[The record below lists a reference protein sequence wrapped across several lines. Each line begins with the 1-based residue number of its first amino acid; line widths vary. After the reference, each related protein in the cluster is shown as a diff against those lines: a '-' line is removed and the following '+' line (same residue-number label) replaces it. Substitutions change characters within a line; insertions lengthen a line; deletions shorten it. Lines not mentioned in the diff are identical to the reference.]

1 MSGSP
6 RTRAKYRSF
15 LSLSIVSL
23 LLIGLL
29 TACGFTPGAPGHSF
43 QGKLSLLQVP
53 APYSLPGQIVLGPD
67 GNLWFPAVAYENF
80 ATSHPSGA
88 IGQLTPAGVFHMF
101 PLPAPNSYPKEI
113 AFGRDGKIW
122 FSAFQGNGKLAPP
135 GDIAP
140 TFTGGHSELGQ
151 MSQDGS
157 FHFFTLPSPA
167 DFPPAIAVGQDGN
180 LWFTEVSS
188 VLAPGGGYTIYHNKI
203 GRITASGA
211 VSEFPLTLRK
221 PIDLVKQLTAGPN
234 GNLWFG
240 IDSYLPDY
248 SGFGEMGRMTPQG
261 SLTIFTLG
269 KFAEPGDMTIG
280 PDNNLWFGVGA
291 AIGRITMAGQIRV
304 FTPDPQA
311 QPMNRISV
319 GGIAS
324 NSDGAL
330 WFATQNVEIGRVTT
344 DGTFKFYPFPNNTDF
359 DNGGSSLDM
368 GNLRGIVAG
377 SDGTLWLTNDAQIG
391 HFV

>member
-6 RTRAKYRSF
+6 HTRAKYRLF
-15 LSLSIVSL
+15 LSLSISSL

-29 TACGFTPGAPGHSF
+29 TGCGFTPGAPGHAL
-43 QGKLSLLQVP
+43 QGKLNLLQVP

-80 ATSHPSGA
+80 ATDRPSGA

-101 PLPAPNSYPKEI
+101 PLPALNSYPKEI

-122 FSAFQGNGKLAPP
+122 FSAFQGNGKLAPL
-135 GDIAP
+135 GDTAP
-140 TFTGGHSELGQ
+140 AFTGGHSELGQ
-151 MSQDGS
+151 MSQGGS
-157 FHFFTLPSPA
+157 FHLFTLPSPA
-167 DFPPAIAVGQDGN
+167 DFLPAIAVGPDGN

-188 VLAPGGGYTIYHNKI
+188 VVMSSGAYTNKI
-203 GRITASGA
+203 GRVTASGT

-221 PIDLVKQLTAGPN
+221 PTDFVSHLIAGPD

-248 SGFGEMGRMTPQG
+248 SVFGEMGRMTPQG

-269 KFAEPGDMTIG
+269 KFVEPRDMTIG
-280 PDNNLWFGVGA
+280 PDNNLWFSAEG
-291 AIGRITMAGQIRV
+291 AIGRITMNGQLRV

-311 QPMNRISV
+311 QPMNRMSI

-330 WFATQNVEIGRVTT
+330 WFATQNVEIGSVTT
-344 DGTFKFYPFPNNTDF
+344 DGTFKLYPFPNHTDF
-359 DNGGSSLDM
+359 DNGGSSFDLA
-368 GNLRGIVAG
+368 NLRGIVAG
-377 SDGTLWLTNDAQIG
+377 SDGTLWLTNDAKIG